1 MPELPEVET
10 VCLALS
16 KILNESRVSNIKIF
30 RKDLRW
36 NVKENLEK
44 DLKEKI
50 LKKPYRRGKYIL
62 IPTSNE
68 HILLF
73 HLGMSGTIKIISEEY
88 DLSKHDHVKIDI
100 KTKENK
106 FFSIIYND
114 PRRFGYV
121 DFFSITKIQ
130 THFLLKKLGVEP
142 LEKDFTEQ
150 YLQKKIH
157 NKSRCIKN
165 FLMDQSIIAGIGN
178 IYASEILYRANIN
191 PLRTVDKLKK
201 KHLKSIIN
209 ATKFIL
215 KKSINVGGT
224 SIRNHIQPDG
234 KLGYFV
240 QKLQVYGKNKHN
252 CKKCDNL
259 IKLINISNRSTYF
272 CSYCQK

>member
-16 KILNESRVSNIKIF
+16 KVLNNSRVSNIEIF

-36 NVKENLEK
+36 KIKENVEI
-44 DLKEKI
+44 DLKQEI
-50 LKKPYRRGKYIL
+50 LRKPYRKGKYIL

-68 HILLF
+68 NILLF

-100 KTKENK
+100 ETKKNQ

-114 PRRFGYV
+114 PRRFGYI
-121 DFFSITKIQ
+121 DFFNITKIQ
-130 THFLLKKLGVEP
+130 NHFLLKNLGVEP
-142 LEKDFTEQ
+142 LEKDFNIN

-157 NKSRCIKN
+157 NKSKCVKN
-165 FLMDQSIIAGIGN
+165 FLMDQSVIAGIGN
-178 IYASEILYRANIN
+178 IYASEILHRANIN
-191 PLRTVDKLKK
+191 PLRTVDNLSNQ
-201 KHLKSIIN
+201 HLKSIID

-224 SIRNHIQPDG
+224 SIKNHLQPDG
-234 KLGYFV
+234 KLGYFT
-240 QKLQVYGKNKHN
+240 QELQVYGKNNHN
-252 CKKCDNL
+252 CNKCYNV
-259 IKLINISNRSTYF
+259 ISLINISNRSTYF
-272 CSYCQK
+272 CSNCQM